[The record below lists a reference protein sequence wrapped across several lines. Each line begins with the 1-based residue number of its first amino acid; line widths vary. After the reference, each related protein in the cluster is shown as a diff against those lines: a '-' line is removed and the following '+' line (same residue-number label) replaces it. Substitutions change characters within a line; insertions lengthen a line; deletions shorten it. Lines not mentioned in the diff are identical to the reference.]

1 MHHPMEV
8 FRVSC
13 QHPTDTLE
21 WQGSEGAP
29 GSPQPPSPRRSLNL
43 RLGSSSSAWAPQAL
57 VGRDDVMAQV
67 CGVCWRLV
75 GRDGVMAQVWE
86 MCRRV
91 VGCDEFIAH
100 LC

>member
-1 MHHPMEV
+1 MRAVRAQVKGMHHPMEV

-21 WQGSEGAP
+21 WQEGLP
-29 GSPQPPSPRRSLNL
+29 GSPQPSTPRSGLNF

-67 CGVCWRLV
+67 WGRGGVLWGAMTSWLRCGGW
-75 GRDGVMAQVWE
+75 
-86 MCRRV
+86 V
-91 VGCDEFIAH
+91 VSYGA
-100 LC
+100 